1 MRARDALGGEAQPVG
16 ERQSPG
22 HNRTVFPSRWLQVPA
37 VVSLLLVGCLTDPG
51 LDDGLDDRA
60 DAADAGTAG
69 EADGVALEMAG
80 AGGSYAPLPAQSTP
94 SVGFRAT
101 FHSIERPD
109 PDYRERREGGRVDA
123 IQPAGSKVFIGGYFN
138 RAIRRNQTEV
148 TRNALAAM
156 STSTLDLVTTCNP
169 SLGPAGLYGARVRA
183 LALSKDGSTLFVA
196 GRFSNV
202 GGVARENLAAI
213 RVSDC
218 SLLDHFAGWSV
229 NGEIYSLLVDGN
241 ALYVGGD
248 FTSIGGANRSHVA
261 KLDVANASV
270 SVASWNPRSSK
281 RVKALAL
288 DRTNGRVILVLWTA
302 GTVAGQAGA
311 ETIALDRSTG
321 AYAWKAN
328 TGDGGMAAVTDASNV
343 YVGVRGVGGRVYAYR
358 LSNGTELFWHFCNG
372 DVQAITMT
380 MLGKLGQSVY
390 HVGLQGNRIL
400 FALAELVI
408 GWRLVVNAEVA
419 RGKLAGAGEADRAFY
434 QGKLAAARWYARHV
448 LPGIGL
454 TRRLVEAGDLE
465 LMDLPDE
472 AF

>member
-1 MRARDALGGEAQPVG
+1 M
-16 ERQSPG
+16 
-22 HNRTVFPSRWLQVPA
+22 FPTHWLQPPA
-37 VVSLLLVGCLTDPG
+37 VMSLLLTGCLAEPG
-51 LDDGLDDRA
+51 MGDGLDDRA
-60 DAADAGTAG
+60 ADAGIAEQT
-69 EADGVALEMAG
+69 DDVALALAG
-80 AGGSYAPLPAQSTP
+80 AEESYAPLPAQSSP

-101 FHSIERPD
+101 FHSMERPD

-169 SLGPAGLYGARVRA
+169 NLGPAGLYGARVRA
-183 LALSKDGSTLFVA
+183 LALSRDGSTLFVA

-202 GGVARENLAAI
+202 GGVARDNLAAI

-218 SLLDHFAGWSV
+218 ALLGHFAGWSV
-229 NGEIYSLLVDGN
+229 NGEIYSLLVDGD

-248 FTSIGGANRSHVA
+248 FTSIGGANRSRVA
-261 KLDVANASV
+261 KLDVADASV
-270 SVASWNPRSSK
+270 SVTAWNPRSSR

-311 ETIALDRSTG
+311 ETIALDRGTG

-328 TGDGGMAAVTDASNV
+328 TGDGGMAAVTDGSNV

-372 DVQAITMT
+372 DVQAITRYRADIT
-380 MLGKLGQSVY
+380 VGFHDNAVATANNSVEWDIGA
-390 HVGLQGNRIL
+390 VGLWRMTSGG
-400 FALAELVI
+400 EVDT
-408 GWRLVVNAEVA
+408 GWLPSITASPGDSPWKVWSLY
-419 RGKLAGAGEADRAFY
+419 GDADRRALYVGGDFTRVAGRA
-434 QGKLAAARWYARHV
+434 QQRFTVFQAA
-448 LPGIGL
+448 P
-454 TRRLVEAGDLE
+454 
-465 LMDLPDE
+465 
-472 AF
+472 